1 MCGVLL
7 LPKPSF
13 PDSIS
18 AKARR
23 TSQPIRTPLSTIAP
37 IAQAELI
44 MTDQNERYS
53 SRVCGCTDLN
63 QRVYQ
68 SAGLLRITGKCI
80 SKVIRLTVLLT
91 ILSLTIPQAVA
102 FKGLILSHSAKIL
115 RDARI
120 EKLSELSNE
129 TGGVKKIGDLLGKEN
144 LPNDVLEDTY
154 LRIAVRKETISREE
168 ARGMFSRLS
177 GVGGFRPTLRK
188 MIGNN
193 SSVTKGHL
201 NELKIADEAHQLG
214 FKVRKI
220 NEPFRDGMKG
230 GWTDI
235 DITLEK
241 NGKIFAV
248 EAKSYNPGTE
258 IPMSDFRRDLNT
270 LVAYTN
276 RSPQPEN
283 VVPILSMTSKPAN
296 PKTLRMLKRE
306 ARERNIE
313 LIFGDPKNQA
323 LQFEQLGAIL

>member
-23 TSQPIRTPLSTIAP
+23 TSQPIRRPLSTIAP

-68 SAGLLRITGKCI
+68 SAGLLRIAGKCI

-129 TGGVKKIGDLLGKEN
+129 TGGVKKIGTSLGKLK
-144 LPNDVLEDTY
+144 LPNDVIEDTY
-154 LRIAVRKETISREE
+154 LRIAVLKERISREE

-177 GVGGFRPTLRK
+177 GVRGFRPTLRK

-201 NELKIADEAHQLG
+201 NELKIADEAHQLR
-214 FKVRKI
+214 FKVREI
-220 NEPFRDGMKG
+220 NESFWDGMKR

-241 NGKIFAV
+241 NGKIFAI

-270 LVAYTN
+270 LVAY
-276 RSPQPEN
+276 RSSQPEN
-283 VVPILSMTSKPAN
+283 VVPIFSMTSKPAN

-323 LQFEQLGAIL
+323 FQFEQLGAIR